1 MLWILHL
8 VSANQ
13 RQGLLAIDQSEA
25 GPSVI
30 SALAI
35 TQVSAESLSS
45 GPGAKHGNQQ
55 KWPGGATS
63 GLGTCQKQIT
73 TGHNALQTMICDL

>member
-8 VSANQ
+8 VSANK
-13 RQGLLAIDQSEA
+13 RRGLLGSGQSEA

-45 GPGAKHGNQQ
+45 GPGAKHGNHH
-55 KWPGGATS
+55 WRPGKATS
-63 GLGTCQKQIT
+63 GLRARQKQRSLL
-73 TGHNALQTMICDL
+73 ATMISSDHDL

>member
-13 RQGLLAIDQSEA
+13 RPGMPAIDQSEA

-35 TQVSAESLSS
+35 TQVSAVSLSS

-63 GLGTCQKQIT
+63 GLGTCQEQIT
-73 TGHNALQTMICDL
+73 TGHNDLFRQ